1 MTPTPRTDLDALR
14 GQLIG
19 PYNPLERIS
28 EAEDTIC
35 ECNHWYEEH
44 EWFLADDGRRH
55 ILHEEF
61 GENGEA
67 DTACAIEECDCPR
80 YRFGV
85 ELNTPQAITDRVG
98 DPRGEHRAECFCAL
112 CREEQS

>member
-1 MTPTPRTDLDALR
+1 MATTPRTDLDALM

-35 ECNHWYEEH
+35 ECNHWWEEH